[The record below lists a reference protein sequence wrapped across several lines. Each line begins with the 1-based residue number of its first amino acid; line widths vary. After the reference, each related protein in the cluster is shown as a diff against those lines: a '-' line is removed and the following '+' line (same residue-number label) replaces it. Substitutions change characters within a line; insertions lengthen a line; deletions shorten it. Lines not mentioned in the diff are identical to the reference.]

1 MAVHRPCADATA
13 GGGGRDPAS
22 ALLVLSPPWRLH
34 EAQVVTGTSDERP
47 RSTRRDKASIAGL
60 ALLAIVGIAAAVAL
74 LRINSVTAAPPI
86 ASPTVAPAKT
96 PTPTVAPSK
105 APSPTPPSV
114 PASVDLDNA
123 SGHDVSILIH
133 DQVGDLVDAE
143 SGTPG
148 DGMSVRWHDS
158 IVENVD
164 ATSIR
169 VTWVGLPGDDV
180 SDLGISGAAG
190 AYLVTV
196 VQPGPYPYTDA
207 MGEDRVLI
215 LTFDAPV
222 SADDVSVEILDRT
235 VD

>member
-1 MAVHRPCADATA
+1 MNA
-13 GGGGRDPAS
+13 
-22 ALLVLSPPWRLH
+22 
-34 EAQVVTGTSDERP
+34 P
-47 RSTRRDKASIAGL
+47 RSTRRSQASTVGL
-60 ALLAIVGIAAAVAL
+60 ALVALVVVVASVAL
-74 LRINSVTAAPPI
+74 LRISNVTAAPPI
-86 ASPTVAPAKT
+86 ASPSVAPAKS
-96 PTPTVAPSK
+96 PSV
-105 APSPTPPSV
+105 APSPTPRPTPTPPPSV
-114 PASVDLDNA
+114 PGSVDLDNA

-133 DQVGDLVDAE
+133 DQVGDLVGAE
-143 SGTPG
+143 SGKPG

-180 SDLGISGAAG
+180 ADLGISGEAG
-190 AYLVTV
+190 AYVLTI
-196 VQPGPYPYTDA
+196 VQPGPYANTDA

-222 SADDVSVEILDRT
+222 SADDVSVEVLDRT

>member
-1 MAVHRPCADATA
+1 MNA
-13 GGGGRDPAS
+13 
-22 ALLVLSPPWRLH
+22 
-34 EAQVVTGTSDERP
+34 P
-47 RSTRRDKASIAGL
+47 RSTRRGQASIAGL
-60 ALLAIVGIAAAVAL
+60 ALVTIVGVAAAVSL

-86 ASPTVAPAKT
+86 ASPSAAPASPA
-96 PTPTVAPSK
+96 PTAIPSK
-105 APSPTPPSV
+105 APSPTPRSAPS
-114 PASVDLDNA
+114 SVDLENA

-143 SGTPG
+143 SGAPG

-164 ATSIR
+164 ATTIR
-169 VTWVGLPGDDV
+169 VTWVGLPGDDTI
-180 SDLGISGAAG
+180 DLGISGAAG
-190 AYLVTV
+190 GYVITV

-207 MGEDRVLI
+207 LGEDRVLI

-222 SADDVSVEILDRT
+222 SADDVAVEILDRT

>member
-1 MAVHRPCADATA
+1 MNA
-13 GGGGRDPAS
+13 
-22 ALLVLSPPWRLH
+22 
-34 EAQVVTGTSDERP
+34 P
-47 RSTRRDKASIAGL
+47 RSTRRSQASTIGL
-60 ALLAIVGIAAAVAL
+60 ALVALVVVVASVAL
-74 LRINSVTAAPPI
+74 LRINTVTAAPPV
-86 ASPTVAPAKT
+86 ASPSVAPAKT

-105 APSPTPPSV
+105 APTPTPTPPPSV
-114 PASVDLDNA
+114 PGSVDLDNA

-133 DQVGDLVDAE
+133 DQVGDLVGAE
-143 SGTPG
+143 SGKPG

-180 SDLGISGAAG
+180 ADLGISGEAG
-190 AYLVTV
+190 AYVVTI
-196 VQPGPYPYTDA
+196 VQPGPYANTDA

-222 SADDVSVEILDRT
+222 SADDVTVEILDRT

>member
-1 MAVHRPCADATA
+1 MNA
-13 GGGGRDPAS
+13 
-22 ALLVLSPPWRLH
+22 
-34 EAQVVTGTSDERP
+34 P
-47 RSTRRDKASIAGL
+47 RSTRRSQASTVGL
-60 ALLAIVGIAAAVAL
+60 ALVALVVVAASVAL
-74 LRINSVTAAPPI
+74 LRINDVTAAPPV
-86 ASPTVAPAKT
+86 ASPSVAPAKT
-96 PTPTVAPSK
+96 PTPT
-105 APSPTPPSV
+105 PTPTPSV
-114 PASVDLDNA
+114 PGSVDLDNA

-133 DQVGDLVDAE
+133 DQVGVLVDAE
-143 SGTPG
+143 SGKPG

-164 ATSIR
+164 AASIR

-180 SDLGISGAAG
+180 ADLGISGEAG
-190 AYLVTV
+190 AYVLTI
-196 VQPGPYPYTDA
+196 VQPGPYANTDA